1 MTYLRIYN
9 GPLMKIETHPDSDKQ
24 AQILKLLQFGTV
36 MIFIDSRMP
45 SVVVPDHLKGDYQ
58 LRLNFD
64 YAYEVADFRVLP
76 DRLEASLSFNQ
87 RNFFC
92 VIPFEAIYLIVSHS
106 IKHGILFAQ
115 SVPIEMLEY
124 FAAEAQREESL
135 KSESS
140 EPKFKVVA
148 GKTSS
153 TTEEAVGM
161 DQAEQSSSKDKPAKR
176 AHLRLVT

>member
-1 MTYLRIYN
+1 
-9 GPLMKIETHPDSDKQ
+9 MKIETHPDSDKQ

-36 MIFIDSRMP
+36 MVFIDSRMP

-64 YAYEVADFRVLP
+64 YAYEVSDFRVLP

-92 VIPFEAIYLIVSHS
+92 VIPFEAIYLTVSHS
-106 IKHGILFAQ
+106 IKHGVLFAQ

-153 TTEEAVGM
+153 TDDGAGM
-161 DQAEQSSSKDKPAKR
+161 DQVIQSTSKDSKPAKR
-176 AHLRLVT
+176 AHLRLVK